1 MSLAGTDSLLQI
13 AKVLKSNGTAGEL
26 IFGFREY
33 VPEDISITEPV
44 FIYFDGLP
52 VPFFISSYQ
61 IKGNR
66 AYVTLNDIHT
76 LEDAEEIAGK
86 GVFVDYS
93 FEEEDEDGITSVI
106 GWTLTDAEGEII
118 GKIVDYEDIP
128 GNPCLYVETKDGQ
141 AMVPFHEE
149 LILSVDY
156 DKEFLS
162 MELPEGLFS

>member
-1 MSLAGTDSLLQI
+1 MSLAGKDSLLQI
-13 AKVLKSNGTAGEL
+13 AKVLKSNGTAGQL
-26 IFGFREY
+26 IFSFREY
-33 VPEDISITEPV
+33 NPEDINITEPV

-76 LEDAEEIAGK
+76 LEDAEEICGK

-106 GWTLTDAEGEII
+106 GWTLSDAHGNII

-128 GNPCLYVETKDGQ
+128 GNPCLYIETKDGQ
-141 AMVPFHEE
+141 VMVPFHEE
-149 LILSVDY
+149 LILSADHEKVI
-156 DKEFLS
+156 LS
-162 MELPEGLFS
+162 MDLPEGLF